1 GLGETRLRVT
11 GVGDDVTIGQQNRLD
26 LGGQPFDS
34 GVVEHFQ
41 GDVGGV
47 DGGVGVAGG
56 VVLVPCAGQV
66 RAGGD
71 FFEQLRGVGLFGG
84 DAVLV
89 IGMLPIGRRD
99 ELHAVQIDFAHGDGD
114 AGHDVDGHVLVGGD
128 RVGDG
133 TEEVGDGHRSGHH
146 VAVEHFA

>member
-1 GLGETRLRVT
+1 RRHTRSKRDWSSDVCSSDLRGFLLARNMVDRGGLGETRLRVT

-66 RAGGD
+66 RAGVD
-71 FFEQLRGVGLFGG
+71 FFEQLRGV
-84 DAVLV
+84 
-89 IGMLPIGRRD
+89 
-99 ELHAVQIDFAHGDGD
+99 
-114 AGHDVDGHVLVGGD
+114 
-128 RVGDG
+128 
-133 TEEVGDGHRSGHH
+133 
-146 VAVEHFA
+146 